1 MPKKYRVT
9 GFARFF
15 VVMLF
20 FIPAAYIGA
29 SYYNGEDGL
38 ENIKNLIGLNKTSGN
53 TTLDPGQQRTDDL
66 PSDVSSL
73 QQELTDLKRRITVME
88 RENQELKDQIFNKNE
103 EIVDLQRKLQ
113 QK

>member
-38 ENIKNLIGLNKTSGN
+38 ENIKNLIGLNKTSGT
-53 TTLDPGQQRTDDL
+53 TTLDHDQMSTDDL
-66 PSDVSSL
+66 PSDVSTL
-73 QQELTDLKRRITVME
+73 QQELLDLKRRVTVME

-113 QK
+113 Q